1 MDRYRAWA
9 AGGWV
14 VRRGA
19 FAEGASCKSTRAR
32 TRSLGGLLR
41 PVALAQAGEART
53 AGNVVFRYSTPR
65 SRTRKS
71 RTAVP
76 RVAPAAL
83 QTAVLTHRRGCP
95 RIADRKM
102 TTVAPVNTIVNMLMA
117 VPAPATNGNHQN
129 EAKRRRKRT
138 TPSATPTAPR
148 LADEPGSGFARLR
161 PMKLNMSTGTA
172 TSRAAKPTAC
182 GFAQSRLALLMMMGS
197 KAALPQG
204 PNVPLERHFLQLRFS
219 HSLPCLLRNS
229 VRAR

>member
-9 AGGWV
+9 ADGWV

-71 RTAVP
+71 KIAVP

-182 GFAQSRLALLMMMGS
+182 GFAQSRFALLMMMGS
-197 KAALPQG
+197 EAALPHG
-204 PNVPLERHFLQLRFS
+204 PKVPPERHLLQLLFS